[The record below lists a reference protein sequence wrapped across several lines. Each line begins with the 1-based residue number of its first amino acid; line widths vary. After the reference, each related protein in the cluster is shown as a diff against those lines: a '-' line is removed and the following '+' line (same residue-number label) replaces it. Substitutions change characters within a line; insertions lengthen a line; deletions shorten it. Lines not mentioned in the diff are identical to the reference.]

1 MSRKIRF
8 VFNNSELGAGTYGAS
23 LGPHAIQVA
32 ARKSESQF
40 FSEYP
45 IDFVH
50 VENNLIDLPTKF
62 GYAKRIDGVHKV
74 ASDLVKKIE
83 SALDENS
90 FPFVLAGDHSSAA
103 FTLAGIRKKYPEK
116 RIGVVWIDAHSDLHS
131 PYTTP
136 SGNMH
141 GMPLAI
147 ALGLDNL
154 EKQRNSPDQETI
166 QYWNELKNIGGN
178 CPIIY
183 PENLVFIG
191 VRDTEEEEYFLIKK
205 LGIKNFTVDQVH
217 GQGAEKIVKTIF
229 ELLSDCDILYISF
242 DVDSMDPDETSYG
255 TGTPVKN
262 GLSVE
267 EARVLLNGFAKS
279 PKTVCMEVVEV
290 NPCLDNKVNTMAE
303 VAFSLIES
311 VAHTLE
317 GK

>member
-1 MSRKIRF
+1 
-8 VFNNSELGAGTYGAS
+8 
-23 LGPHAIQVA
+23 
-32 ARKSESQF
+32 
-40 FSEYP
+40 
-45 IDFVH
+45 
-50 VENNLIDLPTKF
+50 
-62 GYAKRIDGVHKV
+62 
-74 ASDLVKKIE
+74 
-83 SALDENS
+83 
-90 FPFVLAGDHSSAA
+90 
-103 FTLAGIRKKYPEK
+103 
-116 RIGVVWIDAHSDLHS
+116 
-131 PYTTP
+131 
-136 SGNMH
+136 
-141 GMPLAI
+141 MPLAI

-217 GQGAEKIVKTIF
+217 EQGAEKIVKTIF